1 VTRARWLIVV
11 LVLGAIVFAL
21 QAGEYNTF
29 HWLTLRSREKAERA
43 AVAALQREVDSL
55 TRVKKLVET
64 DPVTQ
69 ERIARELYGMLRD
82 GEWEYTL
89 VRPEGER

>member
-1 VTRARWLIVV
+1 MNRTRWIIVV
-11 LVLGAIVFAL
+11 LVLLAIVFAL

-29 HWLTLRSREKAERA
+29 HWLSLKSREKAERA

-64 DPVTQ
+64 DPATQ
-69 ERIARELYGMLRD
+69 ERIARELYGMLRA
-82 GEWEYTL
+82 GEWEFTL
-89 VRPEGER
+89 LRPESER

>member
-1 VTRARWLIVV
+1 MNRTRWIIV
-11 LVLGAIVFAL
+11 LLLLGAVVFAL

-29 HWLTLRSREKAERA
+29 HWLGLKSREKEERA
-43 AVAALQREVDSL
+43 AIESLQREVDSL

-69 ERIARELYGMLRD
+69 ERIARELYGMLRA
-82 GEWEYTL
+82 GEWEFTL
-89 VRPEGER
+89 VRPESDR

>member
-1 VTRARWLIVV
+1 MTRGRWIIVV
-11 LVLGAIVFAL
+11 IVLLAIVFAL

-29 HWLTLRSREKAERA
+29 HWLTLRSRENSERA
-43 AVAALQREVDSL
+43 AVEALQREVDSL

-69 ERIARELYGMLRD
+69 ERIARELYGMLRQ
-82 GEWEYTL
+82 GEWEFTL
-89 VRPEGER
+89 VHPESEH